1 MARFNVYG
9 NGHYLCTINQTLR
22 VLQSAF
28 NCERCM
34 AFMQTLIDQHPIGLL
49 IIPECEHKKSDAVSL
64 ADIAPRII
72 SKKAK
77 KRPTHPYLQGSD
89 FLRKES
95 SKNRGLQTQKR
106 ENSVKSRSGEV
117 R

>member
-49 IIPECEHKKSDAVSL
+49 IIP
-64 ADIAPRII
+64 
-72 SKKAK
+72 
-77 KRPTHPYLQGSD
+77 
-89 FLRKES
+89 
-95 SKNRGLQTQKR
+95 
-106 ENSVKSRSGEV
+106 SVNTRNLMLFHWLILLPG
-117 R
+117 